1 MWHRDG
7 NCVHSSTGD
16 TAEGAATEPWPFN
29 DWFGDTRFLAATAT
43 VSGTTA
49 SGGLSATVGV
59 ATRGGIAASGLVEL
73 ALVGSQVLFDGM
85 Y

>member
-1 MWHRDG
+1 M
-7 NCVHSSTGD
+7 
-16 TAEGAATEPWPFN
+16 AAPTV
-29 DWFGDTRFLAATAT
+29 T